1 MFTVV
6 IPPTEPPSICSRSL
20 QVDFLKR
27 LSLIVSTS
35 DQVVHISDITVVVVI
50 VQLDIIVDIVVHLDI
65 VATESCDDEVVVS
78 TWFPRNAVAKLA
90 GVVVIILPM
99 VVMN

>member
-1 MFTVV
+1 M
-6 IPPTEPPSICSRSL
+6 
-20 QVDFLKR
+20 DFLKR
-27 LSLIVSTS
+27 ISLIVSTS
-35 DQVVHISDITVVVVI
+35 DQVVHISDITVVVI
-50 VQLDIIVDIVVHLDI
+50 VPIVDIVVHLDI

>member
-1 MFTVV
+1 M
-6 IPPTEPPSICSRSL
+6 
-20 QVDFLKR
+20 DFLKR

-35 DQVVHISDITVVVVI
+35 DQVVHISDITVVVI
-50 VQLDIIVDIVVHLDI
+50 LHLDIVVHLDI

-78 TWFPRNAVAKLA
+78 TWFPRNAVAKLPR
-90 GVVVIILPM
+90 VVVIILPM

>member
-1 MFTVV
+1 MLLFFTW
-6 IPPTEPPSICSRSL
+6 ISL
-20 QVDFLKR
+20 F
-27 LSLIVSTS
+27 
-35 DQVVHISDITVVVVI
+35 
-50 VQLDIIVDIVVHLDI
+50 HLDI

-90 GVVVIILPM
+90 GVVVVILPM

>member
-1 MFTVV
+1 M
-6 IPPTEPPSICSRSL
+6 
-20 QVDFLKR
+20 DFLKR

-35 DQVVHISDITVVVVI
+35 GRLSTF
-50 VQLDIIVDIVVHLDI
+50 LTSPLLLSFTIVDIDVHLDI

-78 TWFPRNAVAKLA
+78 TWFPRNAVAKLV

>member
-20 QVDFLKR
+20 RVDFLKR
-27 LSLIVSTS
+27 ISLIVSTS
-35 DQVVHISDITVVVVI
+35 DQVVHISDITVVVI
-50 VQLDIIVDIVVHLDI
+50 LHLDIIVDIVVHLDI

>member
-1 MFTVV
+1 M
-6 IPPTEPPSICSRSL
+6 
-20 QVDFLKR
+20 DFLKR

-35 DQVVHISDITVVVVI
+35 DQVVHISDITVVVI
-50 VQLDIIVDIVVHLDI
+50 LHLDIVVHLDI

>member
-1 MFTVV
+1 M
-6 IPPTEPPSICSRSL
+6 
-20 QVDFLKR
+20 DFLKR

-35 DQVVHISDITVVVVI
+35 DQVVHISDITVVVI
-50 VQLDIIVDIVVHLDI
+50 LHLDIVVHLDI

-90 GVVVIILPM
+90 GWWS
-99 VVMN
+99 